1 MTKQGINLNPTGLGP
16 SFGITL
22 ILSLPE
28 GVLISKYLY
37 YLRRKH
43 KHLEKCVLFF
53 HHVTEAKIPL
63 SLSLSLS
70 RPQTMKLVASFAA
83 VCCAIVSMADAFVPS
98 ASFRPTGVG
107 GRKTSAVKFRTTM
120 QLGGGGLDNLG
131 GDRGTYLDRV
141 QQLKQEISSGT
152 RTADLSKVDPRMIT
166 ENEEV
171 MFETI
176 NSPLKEEE
184 VTRLTEASGKRENDV
199 DQEEEDAEL
208 EAELLAMFVDQGDID
223 ESILPVVGSTTAKS
237 KRTVIELPEPL
248 DIGASQDLLRAF
260 NQYSDIEKDI
270 WQDVGEELVR
280 GVAPEPNAEF
290 PETFVLKPQGGNLDV
305 LQ

>member
-1 MTKQGINLNPTGLGP
+1 
-16 SFGITL
+16 
-22 ILSLPE
+22 
-28 GVLISKYLY
+28 
-37 YLRRKH
+37 
-43 KHLEKCVLFF
+43 
-53 HHVTEAKIPL
+53 
-63 SLSLSLS
+63 
-70 RPQTMKLVASFAA
+70 MKLVANFAA
-83 VCCAIVSMADAFVPS
+83 ACCAIVSMADAFVPS

-107 GRKTSAVKFRTTM
+107 GRKTSAVRFRTTM

-184 VTRLTEASGKRENDV
+184 VTRLTEA
-199 DQEEEDAEL
+199 EEEDAGL
-208 EAELLAMFVDQGDID
+208 EAELLAMFVDQGDIE

-260 NQYSDIEKDI
+260 NQYSDIEKNI

-280 GVAPEPNAEF
+280 GVAPEPAAEF